1 MKSQKNFLE
10 IEFYRSVD
18 QLRRSSSSVSN
29 NIAESYNKR
38 SVKEK
43 CHILRDMVI
52 AGAEE
57 TESNISRCGDKD
69 FLPVVVAQEIADGY
83 VNLKKAVF
91 GYIRFLN
98 SNFN

>member
-1 MKSQKNFLE
+1 M
-10 IEFYRSVD
+10 
-18 QLRRSSSSVSN
+18 
-29 NIAESYNKR
+29 
-38 SVKEK
+38 
-43 CHILRDMVI
+43 I